1 MEAVEAAVTV
11 EAPEMAV
18 EAPLVAAVA
27 PLQAPV
33 TLVASI
39 PAGSV
44 AVAAL

>member
-1 MEAVEAAVTV
+1 MTV
-11 EAPEMAV
+11 EAPLAAV
-18 EAPLVAAVA
+18 EAPLAAVVA